1 MRMLVL
7 SVPLADAELA
17 ADRLWMAGAG
27 AVEECAAAEGRARL
41 RTVLAD
47 SDPTSLRR
55 LGDLAST
62 WTVSFEDVDDEP
74 AQSWREFAR
83 PIQINE
89 ALVIRPAW
97 HPQSDAPGIVEI
109 AIEPGGSFGLGD
121 HPTTRLSADAVWRL
135 VRHGDRVLDVG
146 CGSGV
151 LSIVAVWRGAG
162 RVRAIDVSEAAQEAT
177 VDNAERNLVADRIEA
192 DTSPIAEIAGPFD
205 IVVANILAPVLVA
218 MAPDLRRLVAPGGR
232 LLVSGVLTGGY
243 AHVLE
248 ALEPMR
254 VVSSTDLDG
263 WSLVE
268 LCRAASPTDMS
279 ASE

>member
-17 ADRLWMAGAG
+17 ADRLWIAGAG
-27 AVEECAAAEGRARL
+27 AVEECAAAGGRARL

-55 LGDLAST
+55 LGELAST
-62 WTVSFEDVDDEP
+62 WTVSFEDVDEEP
-74 AQSWREFAR
+74 AQSWREFAQ
-83 PIQINE
+83 PIQVNE

-97 HPQSDAPGIVEI
+97 HPQSGAPGIVEI

-135 VRHGDRVLDVG
+135 VRPGDGMLDVG

-151 LSIVAVWRGAG
+151 LSIVAVRRGAG
-162 RVRAIDVSEAAQEAT
+162 RVRAIDVSEAAREAA
-177 VDNAERNLVADRIEA
+177 VDNAERNLVADHIEA
-192 DTSPIAEIAGPFD
+192 DTSPIAEIDGPFD
-205 IVVANILAPVLVA
+205 IVVANILAPVLVS
-218 MAPDLRRLVAPGGR
+218 MASDLRRLVAPGGR
-232 LLVSGVLTGGY
+232 LLVSGVLTGGS

-248 ALEPMR
+248 ALEPMC
-254 VVSSTDLDG
+254 VVGSADLDG

-268 LCRAASPTDMS
+268 LCHAASAADGS